1 MSVNSDGCPWPQP
14 LDHKDMEWPSE
25 EQRVLVPF
33 REAANRTETS
43 LLGGS
48 IAFGTDGELYL
59 LHAVEADTTAD
70 PDTIRKDAEAKLA
83 VKQAFQIPVVQRRE
97 AFSPNVL
104 DSFVE
109 THAITSVLVDA
120 EEESFFHQ
128 GEADET
134 AGLDCHTLVG
144 TQMDRFESP
153 ETVLVPVDRGPHS
166 GIATRVA
173 EAVATAYDSRIELFH
188 VIRED
193 ATAQQR
199 NDATKLLDAYSYRI
213 DDDIDVTYHVE
224 HDAEPA
230 RAIIERSERHD
241 LTVLGAPEKGKL
253 RRFLFGSTADSVV
266 ENAGSKP
273 ILVAHRN
280 GTESLLSQWF

>member
-25 EQRVLVPF
+25 AQRVLVPF

-48 IAFGTDGELYL
+48 IAFGTDGKLYL
-59 LHAVEADTTAD
+59 LHAVEADATTDSDA
-70 PDTIRKDAEAKLA
+70 IRKDAEAKLA

-97 AFSPNVL
+97 VFSPDL
-104 DSFVE
+104 LGSFVE
-109 THAITSVLVDA
+109 THEVTSVLVDA
-120 EEESFFHQ
+120 EERSFFAQ
-128 GEADET
+128 GAADET
-134 AGLDCHTLVG
+134 DGLDCHTLVG
-144 TQMDRFESP
+144 TRMDRFESP

-199 NDATKLLDAYSYRI
+199 DDATKLLDAYSYRI
-213 DDDIDVTYHVE
+213 DDDVDVTYHAE
-224 HDAEPA
+224 HNTDPAE
-230 RAIIERSERHD
+230 AIIGRSERHD
-241 LTVLGAPEKGKL
+241 LTIIGAPEKGKL

-266 ENAGSKP
+266 ENGGSKP
-273 ILVAHRN
+273 MLVAHRN
-280 GTESLLSQWF
+280 GTESLLSRWF

>member
-14 LDHKDMEWPSE
+14 LDHRDMEWPAE

-33 REAANRTETS
+33 REGVNRTETS

-48 IAFGTDGELYL
+48 IAFGTDGKLYL
-59 LHAVEADTTAD
+59 LHAVEGDATTD
-70 PDTIRKDAEAKLA
+70 PDTIRNDAKAKMA

-97 AFSPNVL
+97 AFSPDCL
-104 DSFVE
+104 GSFVE
-109 THAITSVLVDA
+109 THAITSVLVDD
-120 EEESFFHQ
+120 EERSFFAQ
-128 GEADET
+128 GDDET
-134 AGLDCHTLVG
+134 ADLDCHTLVG
-144 TQMDRFESP
+144 TRMDNFESP

-188 VIRED
+188 VAPEN
-193 ATAQQR
+193 ATDKQQD
-199 NDATKLLDAYSYRI
+199 DATKLLDAYSYRI
-213 DDDIDVTYHVE
+213 DDAIEVTYHVA
-224 HDAEPA
+224 HGDEPA
-230 RAIIERSERHD
+230 QSIIDQSERHD

-266 ENAGSKP
+266 ENGGTKP

-280 GTESLLSQWF
+280 GTDSLLSRWF